1 MVLVS
6 FFAIQNYN
14 EQHTLANTSIV
25 SEMTCMLQ
33 HPFTA
38 VVAGFRARFSLCADS
53 SRGEAAVFAAAEGG
67 GRQLSAHS
75 EKRA

>member
-1 MVLVS
+1 MILVL

-14 EQHTLANTSIV
+14 EQHTLANTSFV

-38 VVAGFRARFSLCADS
+38 VVAGPTGSGKS
-53 SRGEAAVFAAAEGG
+53 
-67 GRQLSAHS
+67 
-75 EKRA
+75 